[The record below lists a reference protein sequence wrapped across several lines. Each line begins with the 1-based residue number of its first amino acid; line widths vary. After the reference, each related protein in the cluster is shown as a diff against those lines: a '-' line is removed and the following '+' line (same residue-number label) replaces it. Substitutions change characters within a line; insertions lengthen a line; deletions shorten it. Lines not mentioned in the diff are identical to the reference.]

1 MSRAKPV
8 RKMELLS
15 RELLASV
22 RKVRYEDVDVP
33 EWGCKVRLRVLNGRE
48 RIVYETFLTGAAED
62 SVDDQLTVMTKLL
75 APTIVDEE
83 GVPIFKEE
91 ELEELDATVLR
102 KLTLDAL
109 RVNKLTAESV
119 KDLEKNS

>member
-1 MSRAKPV
+1 MARAKPV
-8 RKMELLS
+8 RKKELLS

-22 RKVRYEDVDVP
+22 KKVRYEDVDVP
-33 EWGCKVRLRVLNGRE
+33 EWSCSVRLKVLNGRE
-48 RIVYETFLTGAAED
+48 RIIYETFLTAAEEN
-62 SVDDQLTVMTKLL
+62 SADDQLTVMTKLL

-83 GVPIFKEE
+83 GVAIFRED

-102 KLTLDAL
+102 RLTLDAL